1 MPLLKFNKIQKRR
14 ITVFF
19 VSFCMACG
27 LWFLYALSKPMEYA
41 SKLYI
46 QWIDIPDDLKENI
59 AETDTVAV
67 QMKGNGWNLVLNDLD
82 KQQHQVKVSLTK
94 LNSKNYLV
102 LNSIIG
108 DLNQQLNPKAQ
119 IVSFKPDTLY
129 FERAPQIAKRVPV
142 KLKYQFR
149 FERYYGLAGP
159 IQVDP
164 AFVTIRGAA
173 KTVDQIKYV
182 ETEVV
187 KKNGLNSDFS
197 ENVSI
202 SLKNNRAYK
211 IDSEWVKIEVKV
223 AKYTEKVL
231 EIEPEIRNLAGVKVN
246 IFPSRVKVT
255 ISTALNNYA
264 SIQANQIRAYIDLDE
279 AMLKKFNRLPIK
291 FEPLP
296 NFIRMVKVE
305 PQSVD
310 FIIYP

>member
-1 MPLLKFNKIQKRR
+1 
-14 ITVFF
+14 
-19 VSFCMACG
+19 
-27 LWFLYALSKPMEYA
+27 MEYA

-46 QWIDIPDDLKENI
+46 QWTDIPDDLKENI
-59 AETDTVAV
+59 SETDTVAI

-82 KQQHQVKVSLTK
+82 EQQHQVNVSLK
-94 LNSKNYLV
+94 QLNAKNYLV
-102 LNSIIG
+102 LNSIID

-129 FERAPQIAKRVPV
+129 FERAAQISKRVPV
-142 KLKYQFR
+142 KLKYQFT
-149 FERYYGLAGP
+149 FERFYGLSGP
-159 IQVDP
+159 IQMDP
-164 AFVTIRGAA
+164 AYVTIKGAV
-173 KTVDQIKYV
+173 KTIDQIKYV
-182 ETEVV
+182 ETEVL
-187 KKNGLNSDFS
+187 KKNSLNSDFS

-202 SLKNNRAYK
+202 NLKNDQAYK
-211 IDSEWVKIEVKV
+211 IDPEWVKIEVKV

-231 EIEPEIRNLAGVKVN
+231 EIEPAIRNRAGVKVN

-264 SIQANQIRAYIDLDE
+264 SIQANQIRAYADLDE
-279 AMLKKFNRLPIK
+279 ARLKKYSRLPIK

-296 NFIRMVKVE
+296 KFIRMVKVE

>member
-1 MPLLKFNKIQKRR
+1 MPLFKFNKIQKRR
-14 ITVFF
+14 ISVFF
-19 VSFCMACG
+19 ISFCMACG

-46 QWIDIPDDLKENI
+46 QWTDIPDDLKENI
-59 AETDTVAV
+59 SETDTVAI

-82 KQQHQVKVSLTK
+82 EQQHQVNVSLK
-94 LNSKNYLV
+94 QLNAKNYLV

-129 FERAPQIAKRVPV
+129 FERAAQISKRVPV
-142 KLKYQFR
+142 KLKYQFT
-149 FERYYGLAGP
+149 FERFYGLSGP
-159 IQVDP
+159 IQMDP
-164 AFVTIRGAA
+164 AYVTIKGAV
-173 KTVDQIKYV
+173 KTIDQIKYV
-182 ETEVV
+182 ETEVL
-187 KKNGLNSDFS
+187 KKNSLNSDFS

-202 SLKNNRAYK
+202 NLKNDQAYK
-211 IDSEWVKIEVKV
+211 IDPEWVKIDVKV
-223 AKYTEKVL
+223 ARYTEKVL
-231 EIEPEIRNLAGVKVN
+231 EIEPEIRNRTGVKVN

-279 AMLKKFNRLPIK
+279 AMLKKFSRLPIK

>member
-1 MPLLKFNKIQKRR
+1 MPLFKFNKIQKRR

-46 QWIDIPDDLKENI
+46 QWIDIPDDLKETI
-59 AETDTVAV
+59 SERDTVAI
-67 QMKGNGWNLVLNDLD
+67 QLKGNGWNLMLKESNEEEY
-82 KQQHQVKVSLTK
+82 QVKVSLK
-94 LNSKNYLV
+94 QLNANNFLV

-108 DLNQQLNPKAQ
+108 DLNHQLNPKVQ
-119 IVSFKPDTLY
+119 IVSLKPDTLY
-129 FERAPQIAKRVPV
+129 FERAPQISKRVPV

-149 FERYYGLAGP
+149 FERFYGLADP
-159 IQVDP
+159 IQIDP
-164 AFVTIRGAA
+164 AYVNIRGAA
-173 KTVDQIKYV
+173 KKIDQVKYV
-182 ETEVV
+182 ETEVL
-187 KKNGLNSDFS
+187 KKNGLNSNFS
-197 ENVSI
+197 ENVSL
-202 SLKNNRAYK
+202 SQKNDQAYK
-211 IDSEWVKIEVKV
+211 IDPEWVKVNVQV
-223 AKYTEKVL
+223 ARYTEKVL
-231 EIEPEIRNLAGVKVN
+231 EIEPEIRNRAGVKVN

-264 SIQANQIRAYIDLDE
+264 SIQSDQIRPYIDLDE
-279 AMLKKFNRLPIK
+279 ALLKKFSRLPIK